1 MTKLE
6 FATLM
11 QAAARAKVTQAL
23 NSEISEL
30 LTPTH
35 RAVIAAI
42 LYEPLNA
49 ELTYWTNVVKELT
62 SVKS

>member
-11 QAAARAKVTQAL
+11 QGAARAKVTQAL
-23 NSEISEL
+23 DSEISEL

-42 LYEPLNA
+42 LHEPLNA
-49 ELTYWTNVVKELT
+49 ELVYWTSIVKELT
-62 SVKS
+62 PIKS